1 MCCKVDLFCLS
12 HLIHCVIEPDEE
24 FVTMEFRFAVGGGG
38 IRAVLELLHLMLE
51 EPSWNDTALERAK
64 QVGGA
69 RGTAVRL

>member
-1 MCCKVDLFCLS
+1 VDLFCLS